1 MRKITLLFLF
11 LLMFAGCAGIDIK
24 PITADRAKNAHNTG
38 TDDKGYIV
46 YSPVVIIEI
55 KEEAICL
62 EQDAN
67 GKCVKSKI
75 VCKAEKLPYLLPDYS
90 KPFLIRPRSGFG
102 KTDVELNIAEG
113 WRLDS
118 VKDKSDNTAVLD
130 NLIKAVK
137 EVRDIKSRVTG
148 VSDVSKSSSKT
159 EGCPKSGLYRL
170 EYSKKGNLELVP
182 LLIYYKE

>member
-67 GKCVKSKI
+67 GKCVKSKT

-90 KPFLIRPRSGFG
+90 KPFLVRPQSGFG
-102 KTDVELNIAEG
+102 KTDVELSIKDG
-113 WRLDS
+113 WCLDS
-118 VKDKSDNTAVLD
+118 VKDKSDNAAVLD
-130 NLIKAVK
+130 NVIKAVK
-137 EVRDIKSRVTG
+137 EVSDITKHTTE
-148 VSDVSKSSSKT
+148 SSYKT

-170 EYSKKGNLELVP
+170 EYSEGNLVLEP